1 MRTTPH
7 HTTHHDTT
15 ARRTTPRHAAAA
27 LGLGLGLALAVGLSA
42 CGDDADGPAATA
54 EVSTTEHN
62 DADVAFASDMIQH
75 HAQALSMVD
84 LTLERPLDPEVQ
96 TLSEAIRDA
105 QAPEIETM
113 ADWLTSW
120 GEEVPETMRD
130 HVNSGHGGGDAS
142 DSMDGM
148 EGMEDMPGMM
158 SAEDMGAL
166 ADAADGDFQDMWLEM
181 MVEHHEG
188 AVEMA
193 ETEQADGRFKDA
205 VDLAGQIIDTQNA
218 EIETMRDLLD
228 S

>member
-1 MRTTPH
+1 MRTARFIPRS
-7 HTTHHDTT
+7 TTR
-15 ARRTTPRHAAAA
+15 AVSA
-27 LGLGLGLALAVGLSA
+27 LGLGLVLAAGLTA
-42 CGDDADGPAATA
+42 CGDDTDAAQST
-54 EVSTTEHN
+54 ETSTTEHN

-84 LTLERPLDPEVQ
+84 LTLDRSLDPEVQ
-96 TLSEAIRDA
+96 ALAEDIRAA

-130 HVNSGHGGGDAS
+130 HVNSGHDMDDMS
-142 DSMDGM
+142 DNMDDM
-148 EGMEDMPGMM
+148 SHDDMPGMM
-158 SAEDMGAL
+158 SADDMDAL
-166 ADAADGDFQDMWLEM
+166 ENASDAEFQDMWLEM

-193 ETEQADGRFKDA
+193 ETEQEDGQFKDA
-205 VDLAGQIIDTQNA
+205 VDLAGQIIDAQKQ
-218 EIETMRDLLD
+218 EIDTMQGLLD

>member
-1 MRTTPH
+1 MH
-7 HTTHHDTT
+7 AKTT
-15 ARRTTPRHAAAA
+15 ARVVSALALSLA
-27 LGLGLGLALAVGLSA
+27 LGAGLTA
-42 CGDDADGPAATA
+42 CGNGDTDSASQT

-84 LTLERPLDPEVQ
+84 LTLDRPLDPEVQ
-96 TLSEAIRDA
+96 ALAEDIRAA

-113 ADWLTSW
+113 ADWLTEW

-130 HVNSGHGGGDAS
+130 HANSGDGGGDMS
-142 DSMDGM
+142 DSMDDMDHGDEM
-148 EGMEDMPGMM
+148 PGVMTSEDMD
-158 SAEDMGAL
+158 SLENASDAE
-166 ADAADGDFQDMWLEM
+166 FQDMWLEM

-193 ETEQADGRFKDA
+193 ETEQEDGQFKDA
-205 VDLAGQIIDTQNA
+205 VDLAGQIVDAQNQ
-218 EIETMRDLLD
+218 EIETMKDLLD